1 MRLYLPSLS
10 RQLKVLLFSSFIAF
24 QAGAATVP
32 DGVTETSTVE
42 GISEFRLGNGLRILL
57 APDDSKPTTTVNMT
71 YLVGSRMENYGETG
85 MAHLLEHML
94 FKGTPTTRNALG
106 EFNRRGLQ
114 ANGSTSSDRT
124 NFFASFAANPDTLK
138 WYLGWQADA
147 MVNSLIARADLDTEM
162 PVVRN
167 EMERGENSPF
177 NILMQKMQGVAYQWH
192 SYGKVTIGA
201 RSDVENVDIDQLR
214 AFYHQYYQPD
224 NAVLIVAGKFD
235 PDSTLQAI
243 SETLGKLP
251 KPSRK
256 LRREYTVEPVQDGER
271 AVTLRRVGG
280 TPLVA
285 AMYHIPAAASPDF
298 APLDLATTI
307 LSSEPSGRLY
317 HDLVTRKLAAGT
329 FGFTMDQLDPGI
341 AMFGAQ
347 LEPSMNQDVAMK
359 TLTATLESV
368 KQKPF
373 TQEELDRARSRWL
386 IDWDRTYS
394 DPERIG
400 VALSEAIASGDWR
413 LFFLERDRVRA
424 AKLPDVQRVAEQYF
438 LRSNRIEGRYIP
450 TTALERA
457 PANTRVDLSAVLKD
471 YKGDPANSQ
480 AAAFDA
486 SPANINQQTLRRTLD
501 LPNGKVD
508 LALLS
513 KPTRGHRA
521 HAKLLLQFGNEQ
533 TLRGQRTVAD
543 AVADLL
549 TRGAG
554 KLSRQAIDDRFDQL
568 KADVHFSGSGTN
580 LSVVISTTR
589 ENLPAAV
596 SLALEVIRNANFPK
610 DQVDEYKTQVT
621 TAIQNAMTEPPALAL
636 RTLARH
642 DNPWP
647 KDDIRYVPTFD
658 ESLASV
664 RGLTRD
670 KLVAFHKKFYG
681 TGTIAFSA
689 VGDFDADAVQA
700 ALKKSLAGWQRGAP
714 YTRIA
719 TPYHAVPA
727 KDYNLETPDKAN
739 AFFAAY
745 LPLKVQ
751 DTAPDYPALYLANYL
766 LGSSGSS
773 RLWDRIR
780 EKDGLS
786 YDVGS
791 TLDISS
797 FEPQGS
803 WTMRAIYAP
812 QNRDRLQQALYDET
826 TRVLKDG
833 FTAQELKDGVNS
845 LHNYFRLA
853 YSQDGVVADTWIRY
867 IRRGR
872 DFTWVADMDRKIAG
886 LTLEQVNE
894 AMRKYF
900 DQAAFTTVYAG
911 DFDKYQGKAED
922 KAEKQDKK

>member
-1 MRLYLPSLS
+1 MRLSLPSLS
-10 RQLKVLLFSSFIAF
+10 RQLKALLFLSFVAF

-32 DGVTETSTVE
+32 AGMTETVSVE
-42 GISEFRLGNGLRILL
+42 GISEFRLDNGLRVLL

-114 ANGSTSSDRT
+114 ANGSTSTDRT

-224 NAVLIVAGKFD
+224 NAVLIVTGKFD

-243 SETLGKLP
+243 GDTLGKLP
-251 KPSRK
+251 KPTRK

-271 AVTLRRVGG
+271 SVTLRRVGG

-285 AMYHIPAAASPDF
+285 ALYHIPAAGSPDF
-298 APLDLATTI
+298 APVDLATTI

-317 HDLVTRKLAAGT
+317 HDLVARKLAANT

-347 LEPSMNQDVAMK
+347 LDPKMNQGAALK
-359 TLTATLESV
+359 ALTDTLESIG
-368 KQKPF
+368 KKPF
-373 TQEELDRARSRWL
+373 SQEELDRARSRWL
-386 IDWDRTYS
+386 IDWDRTYA

-400 VALSEAIASGDWR
+400 IALSEAIAAGDWR

-424 AKLPDVQRVAEQYF
+424 AKLADVQRVAEQYF
-438 LRSNRIEGRYIP
+438 LRSNRVEGRYIP
-450 TTALERA
+450 TAAPERA
-457 PANTRVDLSAVLKD
+457 PANTRVDLSGVLKD
-471 YKGDPANSQ
+471 YKGDPAYAQ

-486 SPANINQQTLRRTLD
+486 SPASINKQTLRRTLD

-513 KPTRGHRA
+513 KPTRGHRV
-521 HAKLLLQFGNEQ
+521 HAKLLLQFGNVQ
-533 TLRGQRTVAD
+533 SLRGQRTVAD

-549 TRGAG
+549 AHGTD
-554 KLSRQAIDDRFDQL
+554 KLSRQAIEDRFDQL

-589 ENLPAAV
+589 DNLPAAIA
-596 SLALEVIRNANFPK
+596 LALEVVRGANFPK
-610 DQVDEYKTQVT
+610 DQVDEYKTQVA
-621 TAIQNAMTEPPALAL
+621 TAIHNAMTEPPALAL

-647 KDDIRYVPTFD
+647 KDDIRYVPTFE

-664 RGLTRD
+664 NGLTRD
-670 KLVAFHKKFYG
+670 MLVRFHKKFYG
-681 TGTIAFSA
+681 AGTIAFSA

-700 ALKKSLAGWQRGAP
+700 ALKKGLAGWQRGAP
-714 YTRIA
+714 YTRIP
-719 TPYHAVPA
+719 TPFHAVPA
-727 KDYNLETPDKAN
+727 KDYTLETPDKAN
-739 AFFAAY
+739 AYFAAY
-745 LPLKVQ
+745 LPLNVQ
-751 DTAPDYPALYLANYL
+751 DTSPDYPALLLADFL

-791 TLDISS
+791 RLELSS
-797 FEPQGS
+797 FEPEGS
-803 WTMRAIYAP
+803 WSMHAIYAP

-833 FTAQELKDGVNS
+833 FTAQELKDGVNA

-853 YSQDGVVADTWIRY
+853 YSQDDVVADTWIRY
-867 IRRGR
+867 LRRGR
-872 DFTWVADMDRKIAG
+872 DFTWVADLDRKIGG
-886 LTLEQVNE
+886 LTLEQVNGV
-894 AMRKYF
+894 MRKYF

-911 DFDKYQGKAED
+911 DFDKYKGD
-922 KAEKQDKK
+922 KAAKK